1 MDYDFK
7 MKSNPESIRTVF
19 ANNVKKYRNTL
30 RYSQEKLAEKTK
42 LSVQTIKDIE
52 SCRRWVSDSSLAKL
66 AKALNIPE
74 FQLFVPEKYE
84 NDKKYRKPALKSL
97 IALKMKLKTVMDDQ
111 FEEANNTGD
120 FS

>member
-1 MDYDFK
+1 M
-7 MKSNPESIRTVF
+7 
-19 ANNVKKYRNTL
+19 

-52 SCRRWVSDSSLAKL
+52 SCRRWISDSTLTRL

-74 FQLFVPEKYE
+74 FQLLLPEKY
-84 NDKKYRKPALKSL
+84 DDDRKYRKPALKSL
-97 IALKMKLKTVMDDQ
+97 IALKMKLKSVMEDQ
-111 FEEANNTGD
+111 FEEAINTGD

>member
-1 MDYDFK
+1 
-7 MKSNPESIRTVF
+7 MKSNPESIRMIF
-19 ANNVKKYRNTL
+19 ADNVKKYRNLL

-52 SCRRWVSDSSLAKL
+52 GCRRWVSDNSLTML
-66 AKALNIPE
+66 AKAFNIPE
-74 FQLFVPEKYE
+74 FQLFLPEKYN

-97 IALKMKLKTVMDDQ
+97 IALKMKLKADMDDQ
-111 FEEANNTGD
+111 FEEAINTGD

>member
-1 MDYDFK
+1 
-7 MKSNPESIRTVF
+7 MKSNSESIRTIF

-52 SCRRWVSDSSLAKL
+52 SCRRWVSDGSLTKL
-66 AKALNIPE
+66 AKAFNIPE
-74 FQLFVPEKYE
+74 FQLLLPEKYE
-84 NDKKYRKPALKSL
+84 NDRKYRKPALKSL
-97 IALKMKLKTVMDDQ
+97 IALKMKLKNVLDDQ
-111 FEEANNTGD
+111 FEEAINTGD